1 MSESLHRVAQTSQGA
16 SALSPALAEV
26 APQVQRL
33 SFIGRMVRNPEW
45 FTVGLIL
52 VTCLVVGTLNPRF
65 FQFATLFDLLHSG
78 TTVSLFAL
86 GTLVVLA
93 SGGIDVSFTAIAAF
107 TMYSITKAVFA
118 WWPDAPFFVILV
130 CGAVGGVLLGLI
142 NGVLVHRLKA
152 PSLIVTIGT
161 QYLYRG
167 LLLTFVGTQFFMN
180 IPHSMDNFGQLP
192 LFFYHTNDGLR
203 AVLPVSVIALFLA
216 AGVTWWLLNR
226 TMMGRGVYA
235 MGGSLPIA
243 ERLGYNL
250 RAIHLFVFGY
260 TGMLA
265 GIAGI
270 LHVSTNRLA
279 NPFDLVGTELDVIA
293 AVILGGARITGGTGT
308 VVGTLLGVVLVTL
321 INSVLILIG
330 VPSTWQKVIIGA
342 FILVAGTLF
351 ALGRRAA

>member
-1 MSESLHRVAQTSQGA
+1 MTAQPS
-16 SALSPALAEV
+16 EV
-26 APQVQRL
+26 APRVRKGNLYAQL
-33 SFIGRMVRNPEW
+33 MRNPEW
-45 FTVGLIL
+45 LTVGLIV
-52 VTCLVVGTLNPRF
+52 VTCLVVGSLNPRF
-65 FQFATLFDLLHSG
+65 FQLATLFDMLHSA

-93 SGGIDVSFTAIAAF
+93 SGGIDVSFTAIAAL

-118 WWPDAPFFVILV
+118 WWPECPFALILLA
-130 CGAVGGVLLGLI
+130 GAVGGVLLGI
-142 NGVLVHRLKA
+142 VNGMLVHRLKA

-161 QYLYRG
+161 QYLFRG

-180 IPHSMDNFGQLP
+180 IPHSMDTFGRLP
-192 LFFYHTNDGLR
+192 LFFYHTADGLR
-203 AVLPVSVIALFLA
+203 AVLPVSVIALVIA
-216 AGVTWWLLNR
+216 AIVTWWLLNR

-235 MGGSLPIA
+235 MGGSLAIA

-260 TGMLA
+260 TGLLA
-265 GIAGI
+265 GVAGI

-308 VVGTLLGVVLVTL
+308 VIGTLLGVVLVTL
-321 INSVLILIG
+321 INSVLILVG

-351 ALGRRAA
+351 ALGRRQ

>member
-1 MSESLHRVAQTSQGA
+1 MSSIMNRTVTTPNVVEIAPEVKPPTWRAK
-16 SALSPALAEV
+16 LS
-26 APQVQRL
+26 
-33 SFIGRMVRNPEW
+33 RNPEW
-45 FTVGLIL
+45 FTAALIVVMCVIVGAI
-52 VTCLVVGTLNPRF
+52 NPRF
-65 FQFATLFDLLHSG
+65 FQLATLFDLLHSA

-93 SGGIDVSFTAIAAF
+93 SGGIDVSFTAIGAL
-107 TMYSITKAVFA
+107 TMYAITKAVFA
-118 WWPDAPFFVILV
+118 WWPDAPFALILV
-130 CGAVGGVLLGLI
+130 VGAVGGVLLGLI

-167 LLLTFVGTQFFMN
+167 VLLTFIGTTFFMN
-180 IPHSMDNFGQLP
+180 IPHSMDRFGRIP
-192 LFFYHTNDGLR
+192 LFFYHTADGLR
-203 AVLPVSVIALFLA
+203 AVLPASVLALVIAA
-216 AGVTWWLLNR
+216 VVTWWLLNR

-235 MGGSLPIA
+235 MGGSLAIA

-270 LHVSTNRLA
+270 LHVSNNRLA

-293 AVILGGARITGGTGT
+293 AVILGGARITGGSGT
-308 VVGTLLGVVLVTL
+308 VAGTLLGVVLVTL
-321 INSVLILIG
+321 INSVLILVG

-342 FILVAGTLF
+342 FILIAGTLF
-351 ALGRRAA
+351 ALQRKG